1 MSYDGYNLG
10 NAYGRI
16 IISDNVDEAL
26 RNAQRSFDSGLQ
38 GISRSMSRLGD
49 SMQQIGAQLTLTLS
63 PFSIFS
69 AQAISTAID
78 FESAFAGVAKT
89 VDATDEQ
96 LAALEDTIRRM
107 ATDRNNPLAG
117 LNNADVTIAQIM
129 ELGGQLGVATD
140 DLEQF
145 AQTVGELTLATNLS
159 AEEAALMIA
168 QYANVSNMPI
178 DDIDRFGAAL
188 VALGNNA
195 ATTEKDIMSMASR
208 IAAAAESVGFS
219 EQQVL
224 QFSSVLSSAG
234 ISAELG
240 GTNFSIILSDITS
253 AVAKGGGE
261 LTNFARIAGM
271 SASEFS
277 SAWGEDA
284 GSALQTF
291 LAGLGEMTSQE
302 QILAM
307 EQLGF
312 TGAEAQRVL
321 RSLASNTE
329 MLGDALQIATDGWR
343 GFSEVNVDTYF
354 QNFEARAKSL
364 GFTATTTADDVAAMV
379 SSIEDTATG
388 FDFWSG
394 QLYQYGAALANTGI
408 EADVAGDAF
417 AGIMENIASIVK
429 DGGPQLEQFGQISG
443 WTAEQITRGW
453 DDTGSTLQDFLI
465 GLSNLPVS
473 EQIASLERLGFTGE
487 QTQEV
492 MLALAGDTQLL
503 VDAWFLAR
511 DSTDEYNAL
520 TEEARRRLETTK
532 SQVNALKNN
541 FSELALTI
549 GEQLLPIINDVLD
562 RMLDFVGGITDWLK
576 ENPEVARTIGL
587 ITAAL
592 GALGPALF
600 IVGRVISLFGGSLGS
615 LISIVR
621 MFGAVFMA
629 AFSPIGAVVAAGIAL
644 GVALYA
650 AWESNFLGIR
660 DTVLPVIEAVGNALG
675 DLVGWFGG
683 LIEVFQAEGLS
694 GAFDYFVEGIGNLI
708 SGIWEAIQGVDW
720 LELGASILRGIGAGI
735 VNIAT
740 WVYDNL
746 IVPLGNAIITYITS
760 GKLWDDLVAL
770 GSAFFDGIAF
780 GLKSLADIVTWVYAN
795 VILPLA
801 FGVRDYV
808 TSGQLW
814 DDLVRLGKGIFDAVA
829 AGIESIGPI
838 IEWIYNNLI
847 EPMGDAIGEYIGSG
861 KIWEDLLR
869 LGDSILD
876 ALAAGLGNVAE
887 WVDKH
892 IIQPILNPLKTAQSA
907 IDSITGMFIGGGGG
921 DGQSINPAIELFPG
935 LSDVGS
941 GGGGGAGGM
950 GWGLD
955 VLNSSIPGMDSGGPG
970 QAGSIYRVGR
980 SQVGSEFFGVGDAG
994 HFYPDFAE
1002 NLARI
1007 AGAVMNQQMS
1017 GGIPEGRLSQG
1028 GNAGNEYNI
1037 TIQIPPE
1044 LLRNEPQLQEAGMV
1058 LGRSVLQEIRSRT

>member
-1 MSYDGYNLG
+1 MSFDGYNLG

-38 GISRSMSRLGD
+38 GISRSMTRLGD
-49 SMQQIGAQLTLTLS
+49 NMQRIGAQLTLTLA

-69 AQAISTAID
+69 AQAIGTAID

-107 ATDRNNPLAG
+107 ATDNNNPLSG
-117 LNNADVTIAQIM
+117 LDNASVTIASIM

-168 QYANVSNMPI
+168 QYANVSNMPMS
-178 DDIDRFGAAL
+178 DISRFGAAL

-261 LTNFARIAGM
+261 LQNFARIAGM

-329 MLGDALQIATDGWR
+329 MLGEALQIATDGWR
-343 GFSEVNVDTYF
+343 GFREVNVDTYF
-354 QNFEARAKSL
+354 QNFEERAKSV
-364 GFTATTTADDVAAMV
+364 GFAATTTADDVAAMV

-388 FDFWSG
+388 FNFWSG

-408 EADVAGDAF
+408 DADIAGDAF
-417 AGIMENIASIVK
+417 AGIMDNIASIVK

-443 WTAEQITRGW
+443 WTAEQVVQGW
-453 DDTGSTLQDFLI
+453 SDTGSTLQDFLI
-465 GLSNLPVS
+465 GLSNLPVD

-492 MLALAGDTQLL
+492 LLALASDTELLDNAWQL
-503 VDAWFLAR
+503 AS
-511 DSTDEYNAL
+511 DSVEEHNAL

-562 RMLDFVGGITDWLK
+562 RMLDFVGGIVDWLK

-600 IVGRVISLFGGSLGS
+600 IVGRVISFFGGSLGS

-621 MFGAVFMA
+621 MFGTVFMA

-660 DTVLPVIEAVGNALG
+660 DILLPVIESVGNALG
-675 DLVGWFGG
+675 DLMEWFGG

-694 GAFDYFVEGIGNLI
+694 GAFDYFVEGVGNLI
-708 SGIWEAIQGVDW
+708 SGIWDAIQDVDW
-720 LELGASILRGIGAGI
+720 LELGSSILNGIGDGI
-735 VNIAT
+735 SNIAE
-740 WVYDNL
+740 WVLNRL
-746 IVPLGNAIITYITS
+746 IIPLAEEIAVYVLS
-760 GKLWDDLVAL
+760 GQLRDDLVAL
-770 GSAFFDGIAF
+770 GSSIFDSIGAGLKGLADIQSWVYSKVILPIAF
-780 GLKSLADIVTWVYAN
+780 GI
-795 VILPLA
+795 
-801 FGVRDYV
+801 RDYV

-814 DDLVRLGKGIFDAVA
+814 DDLVALGTGIFNAIG
-829 AGIESIGPI
+829 AGITAIGDI
-838 IEWIYNNLI
+838 VEWILNNLI
-847 EPMGDAIGEYIGSG
+847 IPLGNAVLEYVGSG
-861 KIWEDLLR
+861 KLWEDLGA
-869 LGDSILD
+869 LGKSILD
-876 ALAAGLGNVAE
+876 GLAAGLGNVAA
-887 WVDKH
+887 WVKTN
-892 IIQPILNPLKTAQSA
+892 IIDPILSPLETARDIA
-907 IDSITGMFIGGGGG
+907 AGITGVETHIGGGGPINPELLNFIDGRG
-921 DGQSINPAIELFPG
+921 DGTLPNP
-935 LSDVGS
+935 
-941 GGGGGAGGM
+941 
-950 GWGLD
+950 
-955 VLNSSIPGMDSGGPG
+955 SSSQPRDSGGPG
-970 QAGSIYRVGR
+970 LPGSIYRVGR
-980 SQVGSEFFGVGDAG
+980 GQVGAEFFGVGDQG

-1017 GGIPEGRLSQG
+1017 SGIPEGRLSQA
-1028 GNAGNEYNI
+1028 GNTGNEYNI